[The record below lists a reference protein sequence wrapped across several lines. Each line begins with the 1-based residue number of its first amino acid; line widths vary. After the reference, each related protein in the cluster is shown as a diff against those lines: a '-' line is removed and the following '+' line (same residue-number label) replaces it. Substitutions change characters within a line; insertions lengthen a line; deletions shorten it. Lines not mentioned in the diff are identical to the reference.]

1 MSKIVKTPD
10 CVIQKRPDG
19 SRVCGLHGKPLQQQ
33 AMFGPATPSG
43 PGHLSAWMCPVSGR
57 TLLEIEGL

>member
-19 SRVCGLHGKPLQQQ
+19 SRLCGLHGKPLQERD
-33 AMFGPATPSG
+33 MSGPANPPG
-43 PGHLSAWMCPVSGR
+43 PGHLSAWICPDSGK
-57 TLLEIEGL
+57 TLIEIEGY